1 MYRILLTGGAG
12 FIGSHT
18 ALVLLERGFEVII
31 VDSFVNSSEATIRRL
46 KSLINQKNKLFKGT
60 LKFIKG
66 DLRNRDLVENI
77 FVKSIQENKPI
88 SGVIHLA
95 GLKAVGES
103 IIRPLDYW
111 DSNVYSTI
119 NLLKIMDRYLCKTII
134 FSSSATIYGKVNANL
149 IDEDSLINPVNPYG
163 SSKASIERMLEDLFK
178 SNPEEWRISSLRYF
192 NPIGAHPSAIIG
204 EDPCKTPNNIFPL
217 ITGVAMGR
225 YKRLSIYGDD
235 WNTND
240 GTGVRDYIHVYDLAE
255 GHVLTLEHLLRNKSK
270 LLNLNLGTGKGTTVL
285 ELIRTFEEVNNVKV
299 PFEFASRREGDVA
312 SVVANNTKATSILDW
327 SPKRSITDMCRDGWK
342 WELNKNKLH
351 NL

>member
-1 MYRILLTGGAG
+1 MDRILLTGGAG

-31 VDSFVNSSEATIRRL
+31 LDSFVNSSKASIRRL
-46 KSLINQKNKLFKGT
+46 QSLINKKNELFKGT
-60 LKFIKG
+60 FKFVEG
-66 DLRNRDLVENI
+66 DLRNKDLVENI
-77 FVKSIQENKPI
+77 FVNSIQENKPI

-95 GLKAVGES
+95 GLKAVSES
-103 IIRPLDYW
+103 LIKPLDYW
-111 DSNVYSTI
+111 DINLYSTI

-134 FSSSATIYGKVNANL
+134 FSSSATIYGKVNDNL
-149 IDEDSLINPVNPYG
+149 IDENSFINPVNPYG
-163 SSKASIERMLEDLFK
+163 NTKASIERMLEDLFK
-178 SNPEEWRISSLRYF
+178 SNPKEWRISSLRYF

-204 EDPCKTPNNIFPL
+204 EDPCKRPNNIFPL
-217 ITGVAMGR
+217 ITGVAIGR
-225 YKRLSIYGDD
+225 YKRLSVYGND

-255 GHVLTLEHLLRNKSK
+255 GHVLTLEHLLRNESK

-299 PFEFASRREGDVA
+299 PYEFVSRREGDLA
-312 SVVANNTKATSILDW
+312 SVVANNKKATSILDW

-342 WELNKNKLH
+342 WELNKNKL
-351 NL
+351 L